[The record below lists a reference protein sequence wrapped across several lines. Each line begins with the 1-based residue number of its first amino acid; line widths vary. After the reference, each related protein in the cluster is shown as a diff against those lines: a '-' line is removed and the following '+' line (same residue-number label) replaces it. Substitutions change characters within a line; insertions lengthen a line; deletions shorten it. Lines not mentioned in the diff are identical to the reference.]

1 MTTTTQ
7 MSDDGY
13 AALQAAVFIARDHQ
27 IRSRS
32 HLEKILGE
40 HGYTAG
46 DIDEALTAW
55 SGYLQAKPVEQVRDL
70 MRERTQ

>member
-1 MTTTTQ
+1 MTTPSQ

-13 AALQAAVFIARDHQ
+13 AALQTAVFIARDRQ

-32 HLEKILGE
+32 HLEEILGE

-46 DIDEALTAW
+46 EIDEALTAW
-55 SGYLQAKPVEQVRDL
+55 RGYLQAKPVEHMRDL
-70 MRERTQ
+70 AREQAH